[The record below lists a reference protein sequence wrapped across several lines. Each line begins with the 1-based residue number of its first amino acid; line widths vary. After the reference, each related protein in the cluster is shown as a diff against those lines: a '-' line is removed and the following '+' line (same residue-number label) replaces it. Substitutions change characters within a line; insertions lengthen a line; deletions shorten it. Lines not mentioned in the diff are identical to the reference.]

1 MKNSKKKMA
10 ADKKA
15 KSRGRSAKK
24 ANEKNKDNICK

>member
-15 KSRGRSAKK
+15 KSRGRSTKK
-24 ANEKNKDNICK
+24 ANEKNKEE